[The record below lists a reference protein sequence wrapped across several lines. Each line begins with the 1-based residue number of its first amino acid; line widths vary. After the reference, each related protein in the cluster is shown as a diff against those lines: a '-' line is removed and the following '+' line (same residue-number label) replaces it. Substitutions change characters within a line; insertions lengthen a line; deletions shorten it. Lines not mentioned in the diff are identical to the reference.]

1 MRSVQTTQKDRTCT
15 QRTSRLRRANSTPS
29 SERPLRLSIVPCSS
43 INIHAFSP
51 SSALSSIDE
60 DEPAADVMQ
69 LRVEVKR
76 EGRWPMRGAKRERA
90 PLAVSYRSS
99 LWPSFIIIGGCPPPA
114 CRSVLPR
121 VALVLELE
129 PSAECSGARVQEVS
143 LLIPS
148 VRLLSPRLEAWGAA
162 VGSAPPSSLRSSP
175 ILHTT
180 SPMFAA
186 FLTGGSAH
194 PTSTGRRRCRPR
206 SSIWT

>member
-1 MRSVQTTQKDRTCT
+1 MRSVETTEKDWTCT
-15 QRTSRLRRANSTPS
+15 QHTSRLRRANSTPS

-76 EGRWPMRGAKRERA
+76 EGRWPMRGAKSRLSR
-90 PLAVSYRSS
+90 PWRFRT
-99 LWPSFIIIGGCPPPA
+99 SFIIIGGCPPPA

-148 VRLLSPRLEAWGAA
+148 ARLLSPSLEAWGAA

-180 SPMFAA
+180 SPTFAA